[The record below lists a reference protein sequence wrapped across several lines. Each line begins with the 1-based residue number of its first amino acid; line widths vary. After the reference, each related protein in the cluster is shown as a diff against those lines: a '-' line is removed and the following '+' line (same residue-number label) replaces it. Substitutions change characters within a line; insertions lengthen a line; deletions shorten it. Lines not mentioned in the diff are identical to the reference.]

1 MTSVTDEGTE
11 ISENFQQP
19 GVHMKEGRVRADSKG
34 RVSLGGFLMK
44 GISDL
49 YVATDAEGRITL
61 TPLTL
66 IPARELW
73 IHRNPEKLAALDEGL
88 QQAAEGK
95 YSKLDLSSLDLSDDE

>member
-1 MTSVTDEGTE
+1 MTSVIDKETE

-19 GVHMKEGRVRADSKG
+19 GVDMKEGRVRADAKG
-34 RVSLGGFLMK
+34 RVSLGSFLTK

-49 YVATDAEGRITL
+49 DVVTDAEGRIIL
-61 TPLTL
+61 TPLVM

-88 QQAAEGK
+88 RQAAEGE
-95 YSKLDLSSLDLSDDE
+95 YSKLDLSVLDLSDDE